1 MLTEQHIVEE
11 IKKRRLQLGWSQ
23 QELSVKSGVSRTH
36 ISNIEKGRFFPTL
49 STLEQIMKPLRMKLV
64 IKIS

>member
-1 MLTEQHIVEE
+1 MLSEQRIVEL
-11 IKKRRLQLGWSQ
+11 IKEKRLQLGWSQ
-23 QELSVKSGVSRTH
+23 QELSVRSGVSRTH

-49 STLEQIMKPLRMKLV
+49 GTLGQILKPLNMSLE